1 MFTRIRAK
9 WIKGDP
15 ISVKESERDV
25 VVLTRKV
32 SRRARG
38 AAPPAIFG
46 PKDTWICAFIE

>member
-9 WIKGDP
+9 RIKGCL

-46 PKDTWICAFIE
+46 PKDAWICTFIE